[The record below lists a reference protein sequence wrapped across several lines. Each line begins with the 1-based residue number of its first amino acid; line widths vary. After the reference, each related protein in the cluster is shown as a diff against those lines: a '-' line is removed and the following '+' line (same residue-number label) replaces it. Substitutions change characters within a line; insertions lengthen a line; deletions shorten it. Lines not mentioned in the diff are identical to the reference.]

1 MATTSA
7 TDASATTL
15 TATQR
20 QQTALNS
27 RNQIASNFQDF
38 LKLLTTQLQHQD
50 PTAPLDTN
58 QFTQQLVQFAQ
69 VEQQLAT
76 NSHLEKLIGVQET
89 TQLTALTPLI
99 GRRVEAD
106 SEQVALQEGEA
117 RGSYALRADATAVTL
132 TIRDSAG
139 RIVAQGPGETRV
151 GRQEFFWNGA
161 LANGMTAPD
170 GAYTVTVQAQYGTS
184 LETVPITAI
193 GRITGAERADGSLK
207 LSMGKVR
214 IDASAIRA
222 VAPDR

>member
-1 MATTSA
+1 MTTASA

-20 QQTALNS
+20 QQTTLNS

-99 GRRVEAD
+99 GRTVEAD
-106 SEQVALQEGEA
+106 SDKVALQDGEA
-117 RGSYALRADATAVTL
+117 RGSYTLRADATAVTL
-132 TIRDSAG
+132 TIRDGAG
-139 RIVAQGPGETRV
+139 RIVAQGQGETRA
-151 GRQEFFWNGA
+151 GRQEFSWDGA

-170 GAYTVTVQAQYGTS
+170 GAYSVTVQAQYGTS

-193 GRITGAERADGSLK
+193 GRITGAERSDGTLK
-207 LSMGKVR
+207 LSMGKVQ

>member
-1 MATTSA
+1 M
-7 TDASATTL
+7 TDVSATTL
-15 TATQR
+15 TAAQR

-76 NSHLEKLIGVQET
+76 NSHLERLIRVQET

-99 GRRVEAD
+99 GRTVEAE
-106 SEQVALQEGEA
+106 SSRVALQRGEA
-117 RGSYALRADATAVTL
+117 RGAYTLRADATSVTI
-132 TIRDSAG
+132 TIRDASG
-139 RIVAQGPGETRV
+139 RVVAQGPGETRA
-151 GRQEFFWNGA
+151 GRQEFTWDGIAGNGRSW
-161 LANGMTAPD
+161 PD
-170 GAYTVTVQAQYGTS
+170 GAYSVTVQAQYGNA
-184 LETVPITAI
+184 LETVPTTVI
-193 GRITGAERADGSLK
+193 GRITGAERSGGALM
-207 LSMGKVR
+207 LSMGALQ
-214 IDASAIRA
+214 IDTGAIRA